1 MSVRLDRLELNEK
14 KKQMN
19 EGVIKLFNDQMSKEL
34 NKMNESTNFR
44 INE

>member
-1 MSVRLDRLELNEK
+1 MSVCLDWIELNEK

-19 EGVIKLFNDQMSKEL
+19 DGVIKLFDDQMSKEL

>member
-1 MSVRLDRLELNEK
+1 MSVCLDRLELNEMK
-14 KKQMN
+14 